1 MQDVTVLQG
10 ERGIFEII
18 ISKGD
23 ALVRWYKDEEEIQ
36 FSEHI
41 QLAIDGKRQRLMV
54 YNSQP
59 SDQGVYACSV
69 GDQTSKA
76 KLTVQGMKIIKFNN

>member
-1 MQDVTVLQG
+1 MQDVTVVQG
-10 ERGIFEII
+10 ERGIFEIR

-23 ALVRWYKDEEEIQ
+23 ALVRWFKDGVEIQ

-54 YNSQP
+54 YNSEL
-59 SDQGVYACSV
+59 SDQGTYSCSV
-69 GDQTSKA
+69 GDQTCKA
-76 KLTVQGMKIIKFNN
+76 KLTVQGSM